1 MVHGSRF
8 LDKAP
13 SALAVLKLI
22 FSPFRVADAKNLI
35 SRDGRT
41 QRRDAYQSQ
50 QGMMINEAR
59 KNGATKI

>member
-1 MVHGSRF
+1 LTKLKSIF

-13 SALAVLKLI
+13 SA
-22 FSPFRVADAKNLI
+22 FRSPQVKFFLLFQPRVADAKNLI

-41 QRRDAYQSQ
+41 PRRDAYQSQ

-59 KNGATKI
+59 KN